1 MILPF
6 STQINGKATYF
17 VEKIWQGFPNQEQYL
32 DEWFQLESKIYEGY
46 EFSPDASGMRP
57 KLHTIRED
65 ELDRWNPGEMIDFYI
80 RTKENFMFCFAPSVP
95 VVSTQ
100 EIIINWFSDVR
111 DLSASELAPQ
121 RFNHLDVVIGKNVLT
136 ISEVEKLAINDG
148 FESVE
153 DFFAYFNK
161 DFTGKIIH
169 WTDLRY

>member
-6 STQINGKATYF
+6 STQINGKPTYF

-46 EFSPDASGMRP
+46 EFSPDASGMQP

-100 EIIINWFSDVR
+100 KIYMSYAYGNIIEISIN
-111 DLSASELAPQ
+111 
-121 RFNHLDVVIGKNVLT
+121 GKEITDWNL
-136 ISEVEKLAINDG
+136 KKQMAINDG
-148 FESVE
+148 FDSWDDFVDYFYPIIQQSE
-153 DFFAYFNK
+153 DQFFI
-161 DFTGKIIH
+161 GKIIH
-169 WTDLRY
+169 WTDLKY

>member
-6 STQINGKATYF
+6 STQLNGKPTYF

-46 EFSPDASGMRP
+46 EFSPDASGMQP

-65 ELDRWNPGEMIDFYI
+65 KSDRWRAGVMIGFFI
-80 RTKENFMFCFAPSVP
+80 NARQKNMFRFAPRIP

-111 DLSASELAPQ
+111 DLSASELVPQ
-121 RFNHLDVVIGKNVLT
+121 RFNHVDVVIGKNVLT
-136 ISEVEKLAINDG
+136 ISEVE
-148 FESVE
+148 
-153 DFFAYFNK
+153 
-161 DFTGKIIH
+161 
-169 WTDLRY
+169 